1 MMENVIDTE
10 SDVAFAG
17 DLSKSAS
24 YDQIIIDDQHDELE
38 SFARK
43 IPSKIINFCINSFLQ

>member
-24 YDQIIIDDQHDELE
+24 YD
-38 SFARK
+38 
-43 IPSKIINFCINSFLQ
+43 